1 MLSMSCLRRWLRR
14 HFHLSRSVRTRAAIR
29 SAARAAPRSRQVA
42 DGSQRGRQM
51 PARLAAA
58 FAMGVAL
65 NACAISPGPEVPQA
79 LMCDIPRSYL
89 EVEAH
94 DGDDPNEAVSVATGN
109 SFADALRAVYNSP
122 SPSAATGDEPV
133 SPSMLFMSGGSQH
146 GAFGAGFLEGWAAD
160 RPGHLPRFLVVT
172 GISTG
177 SIMATHAF
185 LDRTDT
191 IASNYRITRESQV
204 LRPLVRADASQLSTV
219 ATVLRHGAVGDLAPM
234 RGMLSASIT
243 PDVLLAVADEATFAG
258 RKLYVGAVDIDLGR
272 AVIFDMTALA
282 QKYAHASPAQRPRL
296 RDCYLDAIVASSSV
310 PGAALPQF
318 IDNRMYIDGGARFG
332 VISDEIGKVV
342 EQQWLASSTSPVAA
356 GATPPLGPNVFTI
369 INGKLAVEPRC
380 GKAQPAQCSAA
391 YPDSPIG
398 AHADWKVPDLASRS
412 LSVLINQVYRFSND
426 RIVAN
431 AKARGLEPYVERIRS
446 DVKDFPAR
454 ISHPAAGPEAKTCSE
469 WEAEDTRLERPLEFH
484 PRYMHCLVAY
494 GASRAHRKLWA
505 CAEPIDLRTPAIE
518 VERWEKLCERK
529 WKQNREGS

>member
-1 MLSMSCLRRWLRR
+1 
-14 HFHLSRSVRTRAAIR
+14 
-29 SAARAAPRSRQVA
+29 
-42 DGSQRGRQM
+42 
-51 PARLAAA
+51 
-58 FAMGVAL
+58 
-65 NACAISPGPEVPQA
+65 
-79 LMCDIPRSYL
+79 MCDIPRSYL

-94 DGDDPNEAVSVATGN
+94 DPDDPDESVPVASEN
-109 SFADALRAVYNSP
+109 SFANALRAVYTSP

-160 RPGHLPRFLVVT
+160 RPGKLPRFLVVT

-185 LDRTDT
+185 LDRADV
-191 IASNYRITRESQV
+191 IAGKYRITNEREV
-204 LRPLVRADASQLSTV
+204 LRPFVKPNASQVDTV
-219 ATVLRHGAVGDLAPM
+219 TTVLKRGAVADLAPM
-234 RGMLSASIT
+234 RAMLRDAIT
-243 PDVLLAVADEATFAG
+243 EDVLLAVANEATFAG
-258 RKLYVGAVDIDLGR
+258 RKLYVGAVDVDLGR

-282 QKYAHASPAQRPRL
+282 QKYANAGAALRPRI
-296 RDCYLDAIVASSSV
+296 RECYLDAIVASSSV
-310 PGAALPQF
+310 PGAALPVF

-342 EQQWLASSTSPVAA
+342 AQQWPASAATTAAA
-356 GATPPLGPNVFTI
+356 GSTPPLGPNVFTI
-369 INGKLAVEPRC
+369 INGTLALEPKC
-380 GKAQPAQCSAA
+380 GKAKPAQCSAA

-398 AHADWKVPDLASRS
+398 AHADWKVPDLATRS

-431 AKARGLEPYVERIRS
+431 AKARGLEPYVERIHP

-454 ISHPAAGPEAKTCSE
+454 ISHPAAGPQAKTCSE
-469 WEAEDTRLERPLEFH
+469 WEAEDTRLEHPLEFH

-505 CAEPIDLRTPAIE
+505 CADPIDPSTPASE
-518 VERWEKLCERK
+518 VGQWEKLCKTK
-529 WKQNREGS
+529 WEQKREDP